1 MFIADHVAY
10 SQSHDLIYY
19 LVQVHPSSLATTWPI
34 IFVVNHGTINW
45 CTTHTHMHART
56 RTHTHTHTHTHR
68 RMLWVKS
75 TLSSKDTQNLHRAA
89 LACESDISMA
99 GVVLLKHPNMR
110 TGQEFITSL
119 DHSITF
125 HAPVQSDKWHLF
137 VTECEH
143 AAGTRALNISK
154 WVTPCVCSVMT

>member
-1 MFIADHVAY
+1 M
-10 SQSHDLIYY
+10 
-19 LVQVHPSSLATTWPI
+19 
-34 IFVVNHGTINW
+34 
-45 CTTHTHMHART
+45 HMHA
-56 RTHTHTHTHTHR
+56 RTHTHTHNTWTHKHMYMHACTHTYTHTHR

-99 GVVLLKHPNMR
+99 GVVLLKHPNMW

-154 WVTPCVCSVMT
+154 WVTPCVCSVMTYIHPGYHYHIAGVFHSRVGSMKI